1 MVWRQLALAALFGVY
16 RMGPARYIVTMAPH
30 FICTRQG
37 PGTRGDE
44 VTTSEL
50 TLPHVS
56 CLLST
61 SQHSVV
67 GKNVVTK
74 IHCTNSIDILGKQT
88 F

>member
-1 MVWRQLALAALFGVY
+1 MFGVY
-16 RMGPARYIVTMAPH
+16 RMGPARNIVTMAPH

-37 PGTRGDE
+37 PGTKGDE
-44 VTTSEL
+44 VTSSEP
-50 TLPHVS
+50 TLAHVS
-56 CLLST
+56 CPLSN
-61 SQHSVV
+61 SQHSVL